1 MKKKLLIILL
11 CTLSVAAFAQK
22 AKPKAGAKT
31 PGKKTTAPNKNA
43 GIKNAGSTTQ
53 QAANNNAANKPV
65 PPPVQ
70 QQPSVTDTTKK
81 QAAVPAKP
89 FERPLDG
96 YYKKSNILS
105 ARVTPYANLRESDVV
120 FSKRL
125 WQEIDVREKSNT
137 YLASPKSRLI
147 DVLMDAVM
155 AGELTAYDPNPTK
168 DDPGGDM
175 FTKPLKPEEAKGRMA
190 DSSLVEK
197 RDSLNN
203 VIKSNMVAGEFNPD
217 SIVRFRIKEDW
228 MFDKQRSVFEPRIIG
243 IAPLIKPK
251 ATPGVELDL
260 QPAFWIYFPEARQVL
275 ATKEVV
281 NRDNDA
287 TGLSFDDVFM
297 KRLFTA
303 YVVKQSNN
311 KDERI
316 KDYAQG
322 IDRLYESQR
331 IKKTLMDWELDLWQ
345 Y

>member
-1 MKKKLLIILL
+1 MKKRLLIIIL
-11 CTLSVAAFAQK
+11 CTLSVGAFAQK
-22 AKPKAGAKT
+22 AKPKTGSKAKKNT
-31 PGKKTTAPNKNA
+31 VVKGTAAN
-43 GIKNAGSTTQ
+43 TQ
-53 QAANNNAANKPV
+53 QPVTNPANNPV
-65 PPPVQ
+65 PPPV
-70 QQPSVTDTTKK
+70 QQPSVTDTTRK

-89 FERPLDG
+89 FERPMDG

-105 ARVTPYANLRESDVV
+105 ARVTPYANLREADVV
-120 FSKRL
+120 FAKRL
-125 WQEIDVREKSNT
+125 WQEIDVREKANT

-168 DDPGGDM
+168 DDPGGDQ
-175 FTKPLKPEEAKGRMA
+175 FSKPLTPEEAKGRMA

-197 RDSLNN
+197 RDENNN
-203 VIKSNMVAGEFNPD
+203 VIKSSKVAGEFNPD

-228 MFDKQRSVFEPRIIG
+228 VFDKQRSVFEPRIIG

-251 ATPGVELDL
+251 AVPGVELDY
-260 QPAFWIYFPEARQVL
+260 QPAFWINFPEARQVL
-275 ATKEVV
+275 ATKEVS

-297 KRLFTA
+297 KRMFVA